1 MQQSKKNG
9 IIYLVMLSANDK
21 ELMELSKQDEL
32 VKEFDE
38 KMFVL
43 NSDGTFTRTIS
54 EERDQELLMN
64 ARLEIAEE
72 KGAKKRNIEIA
83 KRMLQKTDDISY
95 ISEMTDLPKG
105 KIRKLQKKLKIN

>member
-1 MQQSKKNG
+1 
-9 IIYLVMLSANDK
+9 MLSANEK

-43 NSDGTFTRTIS
+43 NSDNTFTRTIS

-64 ARLEIAEE
+64 ARIEIAQE
-72 KGAKKRNIEIA
+72 KAAKKRNIEIA
-83 KRMLQKTDDISY
+83 KSMLEETPELGIDKISKV
-95 ISEMTDLPKG
+95 TGVTKG
-105 KIRKLQKKLKIN
+105 KIRKLQKKLNQN

>member
-1 MQQSKKNG
+1 
-9 IIYLVMLSANDK
+9 MLSANEK

-54 EERDQELLMN
+54 EERDQELLLN
-64 ARLEIAEE
+64 ARIEIAEDKGKRKEKLEIAKKMLE
-72 KGAKKRNIEIA
+72 KGYD
-83 KRMLQKTDDISY
+83 TSD
-95 ISEMTDLPKG
+95 ISEMTDLPKA
-105 KIRKLQKKLKIN
+105 KIRKLQKKLIQK

>member
-1 MQQSKKNG
+1 
-9 IIYLVMLSANDK
+9 MLSTNEK

-43 NSDGTFTRTIS
+43 NSDNTFTRTIT
-54 EERDQELLMN
+54 EEEDQELLMN

-72 KGAKKRNIEIA
+72 KGLEKGKFEIA
-83 KRMLQKTDDISY
+83 KAMLEETPELGIDKISKVTG
-95 ISEMTDLPKG
+95 ITKG
-105 KIRKLQKKLKIN
+105 KVRQLQKKLNQH